1 VPVPELGIH
10 EGITAQNIS
19 DWDTL
24 IRALAALGLSIFFGL
39 SVIDEAEA
47 VTERQGQ
54 LPKPV
59 VVMPG
64 IKDPP
69 AVPQVLPVQLLRVG
83 TVAVVGIPAELTTM
97 AGRRLRTTILNAL
110 SASGVTHVAL
120 GTYANEYASYI
131 TTAEE
136 YSSQQYEGASTL
148 FGPHTL
154 EAYQQV
160 AAGLATAM
168 AQGTQTAPGPPPTPW
183 SSSQQRRYR
192 FRNLSNKDVK
202 LRFYHTDDS
211 LEWLTLPN
219 GTKTIAA
226 GAEVAYPQSEFTL
239 LRLLTLDE
247 VKVKVSDAIQP
258 TMAAGQLLTIAPDGS
273 VTVGDY
279 TPPVRP

>member
-1 VPVPELGIH
+1 
-10 EGITAQNIS
+10 
-19 DWDTL
+19 
-24 IRALAALGLSIFFGL
+24 
-39 SVIDEAEA
+39 
-47 VTERQGQ
+47 
-54 LPKPV
+54 
-59 VVMPG
+59 
-64 IKDPP
+64 
-69 AVPQVLPVQLLRVG
+69 
-83 TVAVVGIPAELTTM
+83 
-97 AGRRLRTTILNAL
+97 
-110 SASGVTHVAL
+110 
-120 GTYANEYASYI
+120 
-131 TTAEE
+131 
-136 YSSQQYEGASTL
+136 
-148 FGPHTL
+148 
-154 EAYQQV
+154 
-160 AAGLATAM
+160 M
-168 AQGTQTAPGPPPTPW
+168 AQGTQTAAGPPPTPW